1 LRRTS
6 PALQA
11 AWQQIDSCLRDEPGD
26 AKLDALIDHVRSVHA
41 SDPDARLVVVA
52 EDNPTT
58 DYLRDALE
66 KLADVKV
73 AKKRR
78 SVGAAEELDVQVAQL
93 KEALDDFISGEAT
106 VLVAADAAREGH
118 NLQFA
123 DEIVFFAVPWS
134 PPDIQQW
141 IGRIDRLGT
150 TGVAVNRRISITP
163 IVMDESIEEQILEV
177 LESTGVFLKSE
188 VFDESEWEAISKAI
202 NAAADGTGGGSWT
215 EAVRQAKSLG
225 ESYDTWRQA
234 TLLPPSPRTAIAT
247 RCEARFRG
255 RAYALPIA
263 PVEGYSWNW
272 YLMRERAAE
281 IMLKLAREDYLDIRN
296 DTMGDQRFKTVWY
309 KQRPGPEAPIVP
321 DLDTRSSWHR
331 QAFISR
337 RSAIGC
343 PPRAY
348 VVQKDEEKR
357 RLHFFDH
364 GSTLHD
370 GAVDMF
376 ERHAPKVDIRTE
388 FLVEYPA
395 GHSALQWAGRRLL
408 VATAELDL
416 RSAISFDPTEV
427 LGTPDPEASKAE
439 RDARYTVERLALA
452 QFQADRRWFV
462 DLAAPEFLAVVHVE
476 DGDDLVFADAASALF
491 DPIFDGRCAFQ
502 FGKGRSALTE
512 AKLDLARS
520 TATKRLNKIAS
531 DLLRRAVGAVRGA
544 VEGRLFA
551 AKADAEFLAK
561 AARAELAVAQA
572 LDSKLEFNKAAQRGA
587 ALAVELTGGLWAGR
601 EARLKGLAEAM
612 QTGVRLTQSRM
623 FWVIPRGPS

>member
-1 LRRTS
+1 
-6 PALQA
+6 
-11 AWQQIDSCLRDEPGD
+11 
-26 AKLDALIDHVRSVHA
+26 
-41 SDPDARLVVVA
+41 LVVVA

-73 AKKRR
+73 ARKRR

-134 PPDIQQW
+134 PPAIQQW

-150 TGVAVNRRISITP
+150 KGLAVNRRISITP
-163 IVMDESIEEQILEV
+163 IVIDESIEEQILEV

-202 NAAADGTGGGSWT
+202 NAAADGSGGGSWT
-215 EAVRQAKSLG
+215 EAVREAKSLG

-234 TLLPPSPRTAIAT
+234 TRLPPSPRTAIAT
-247 RCEARFRG
+247 RCEARFRD

-263 PVEGYSWNW
+263 PVEGYQWNW
-272 YLMRERAAE
+272 HLMRERAAE

-296 DTMGDQRFKTVWY
+296 GSMGDQRFKTVWY
-309 KQRPGPEAPIVP
+309 KQRPGPEDPIVP
-321 DLDTRSSWHR
+321 DLDARSSWHR

-337 RSAIGC
+337 RSAIEC

-348 VVQKDEEKR
+348 VVQKDQEKR

-376 ERHAPKVDIRTE
+376 ERNAPKADVRTD

-395 GHSALQWAGRRLL
+395 GHPALQWADQRLL

-427 LGTPDPEASKAE
+427 LGAPDPEASKPE
-439 RDARYTVERLALA
+439 RDARHMAERLALA
-452 QFQADRRWFV
+452 QFQADRRWFI
-462 DLAAPEFLAVVHVE
+462 DLAAPEFLNAVHVE
-476 DGDDLVFADAASALF
+476 DGDDLVFTDAASALF
-491 DPIFDGRCAFQ
+491 DPTFDGRCARQ
-502 FGKGRSALTE
+502 LGQRRSALTE
-512 AKLDLARS
+512 TKLDLARS
-520 TATKRLNKIAS
+520 TAGERLNKIAS
-531 DLLRRAVGAVRGA
+531 DLLRRAIGTVRGA

-551 AKADAEFLAK
+551 AQADAEFLAK
-561 AARAELAVAQA
+561 AARAELAAAQA
-572 LDSKLEFNKAAQRGA
+572 LDSKLEFNRAAQRGA
-587 ALAVELTGGLWAGR
+587 ALAVELTGALWAGR
-601 EARLKGLAEAM
+601 ATRLEGLAEAM
-612 QTGVRLTQSRM
+612 KTGARLTQRRM
-623 FWVIPRGPS
+623 FWVVPRAATEQGR